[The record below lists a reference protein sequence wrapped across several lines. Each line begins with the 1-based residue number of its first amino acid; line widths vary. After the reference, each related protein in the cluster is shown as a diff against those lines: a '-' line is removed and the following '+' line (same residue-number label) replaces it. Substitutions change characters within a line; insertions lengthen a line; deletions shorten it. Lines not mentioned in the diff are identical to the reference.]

1 MFGYV
6 VVNKPELK
14 FREFDVY
21 RAYYCG
27 LCHSLSKR
35 HGLSGQLTLSYDMT
49 FLVILL
55 SSLYEPEHSVTSK
68 RCIVHPLKRQ
78 NIISSEFTDYVAD
91 MNVILSYFKCLDDWH
106 DDRSVLKL
114 AYSKLLKKG
123 SIGKNL
129 NNVHATSDSTDD
141 GSVIATQPCAVDD
154 CSVAATQP
162 SAVDDGSVTATQPNS
177 DSNNQNSYFTDD
189 SGHLHISP
197 DYSYK
202 NKIEAISSLLDE
214 LGTREKMNE
223 TNVDVVAGLFGR
235 IMQILFVP
243 FDDIYAKGLGR
254 MGFYLGKFIYI
265 MDAFDD
271 VEDDV
276 KKGRYNVFSNCYTDP
291 DFETHV
297 KDMLTMMMAECSD
310 AFEMLPAVDNADIL
324 RNILYSG
331 VWNSYE
337 RRVSKN
343 LENK

>member
-141 GSVIATQPCAVDD
+141 GSVVATQPCAVDD

-162 SAVDDGSVTATQPNS
+162 CAVDDGSVTATQPNS

-271 VEDDV
+271 VEEDI

>member
-1 MFGYV
+1 
-6 VVNKPELK
+6 
-14 FREFDVY
+14 
-21 RAYYCG
+21 
-27 LCHSLSKR
+27 
-35 HGLSGQLTLSYDMT
+35 MT

-141 GSVIATQPCAVDD
+141 GSV
-154 CSVAATQP
+154 AATQP
-162 SAVDDGSVTATQPNS
+162 SAVDDGSVAATQPNS

>member
-68 RCIVHPLKRQ
+68 RCIVHPIKRQ

-141 GSVIATQPCAVDD
+141 GSVA
-154 CSVAATQP
+154 
-162 SAVDDGSVTATQPNS
+162 ATQPNS

-276 KKGRYNVFSNCYTDP
+276 KKGRYNVFSKYYTDP

>member
-141 GSVIATQPCAVDD
+141 GSV
-154 CSVAATQP
+154 AATQP
-162 SAVDDGSVTATQPNS
+162 SAVDDGSVAATQPNS

>member
-68 RCIVHPLKRQ
+68 RCIVHPIKRQ

-123 SIGKNL
+123 AIGKNL

-141 GSVIATQPCAVDD
+141 GSV
-154 CSVAATQP
+154 AATQP
-162 SAVDDGSVTATQPNS
+162 SAVDDGSVAATQPNS

-276 KKGRYNVFSNCYTDP
+276 KKGHYNVFSNCYTDP

-343 LENK
+343 LQNK

>member
-141 GSVIATQPCAVDD
+141 GSV
-154 CSVAATQP
+154 AATQP
-162 SAVDDGSVTATQPNS
+162 SAVDDGSVAATQPNS

-202 NKIEAISSLLDE
+202 NKIEAISSLFDE

>member
-129 NNVHATSDSTDD
+129 NNVHATSDSTAD
-141 GSVIATQPCAVDD
+141 G
-154 CSVAATQP
+154 SVAATQP
-162 SAVDDGSVTATQPNS
+162 SAVDDGSVAATQPNS

-223 TNVDVVAGLFGR
+223 TNVDVVAGLFGK

-271 VEDDV
+271 VEEDV

>member
-141 GSVIATQPCAVDD
+141 GSVVATQPYAVDD
-154 CSVAATQP
+154 CSVA
-162 SAVDDGSVTATQPNS
+162 ATQPNS
-177 DSNNQNSYFTDD
+177 DSNNQNSYFTND

>member
-1 MFGYV
+1 
-6 VVNKPELK
+6 
-14 FREFDVY
+14 
-21 RAYYCG
+21 
-27 LCHSLSKR
+27 
-35 HGLSGQLTLSYDMT
+35 MT

-55 SSLYEPEHSVTSK
+55 SSLYEPEHNVTSK
-68 RCIVHPLKRQ
+68 RVHPLRRQ

-123 SIGKNL
+123 SIGKNFKSDYSTTESTTKCDSYSL
-129 NNVHATSDSTDD
+129 NQTPA
-141 GSVIATQPCAVDD
+141 GEC
-154 CSVAATQP
+154 
-162 SAVDDGSVTATQPNS
+162 
-177 DSNNQNSYFTDD
+177 DSNLLNHTSTGECDSNSYFTDD

-202 NKIEAISSLLDE
+202 DKIDAISSLLDE

-223 TNVDVVAGLFGR
+223 TNVDVVAGLFGK

-271 VEDDV
+271 VEEDV

-291 DFETHV
+291 DFETRI
-297 KDMLTMMMAECSD
+297 KDMLTMMMSECSD

-337 RRVSKN
+337 RRVAKN

>member
-141 GSVIATQPCAVDD
+141 GSVA
-154 CSVAATQP
+154 
-162 SAVDDGSVTATQPNS
+162 ATQPNS

-223 TNVDVVAGLFGR
+223 TNVDVVAGLFGK

-271 VEDDV
+271 VEEDV

>member
-55 SSLYEPEHSVTSK
+55 SSLYEPEHNFTSK
-68 RCIVHPLKRQ
+68 RCVVHPLRRQ

-106 DDRSVLKL
+106 DDISVLKID
-114 AYSKLLKKG
+114 YSKLLKKG
-123 SIGKNL
+123 SIGKNWKSDYSTTEL
-129 NNVHATSDSTDD
+129 TTKCDSDSLNQTPT
-141 GSVIATQPCAVDD
+141 GEC
-154 CSVAATQP
+154 
-162 SAVDDGSVTATQPNS
+162 
-177 DSNNQNSYFTDD
+177 DSNSYFTDD

-202 NKIEAISSLLDE
+202 DKIDAISSLLDE

-223 TNVDVVAGLFGR
+223 TNVDVVAGLFGK

-271 VEDDV
+271 VEEDV

-291 DFETHV
+291 DFETRI

-337 RRVSKN
+337 RHVAKN